1 MSTAERYR
9 AFACECMRWAER
21 AQDVEHRETM
31 LDMATRWAQ
40 AAALVDHLHT
50 LMGTKKTLFVDL
62 ARAKG
67 EGGID

>member
-1 MSTAERYR
+1 VSTAEQYH

-21 AQDVEHRETM
+21 AQDDEHRETL

-50 LMGTKKTLFVDL
+50 LMGTKKALFVDL

-67 EGGID
+67 EGE

>member
-1 MSTAERYR
+1 VSTAEQYR

-21 AQDVEHRETM
+21 AQGVEHRETL
-31 LDMATRWAQ
+31 LDMATRCAQ

-50 LMGTKKTLFVDL
+50 VDGAPKRTLLGDL

-67 EGGID
+67 EG